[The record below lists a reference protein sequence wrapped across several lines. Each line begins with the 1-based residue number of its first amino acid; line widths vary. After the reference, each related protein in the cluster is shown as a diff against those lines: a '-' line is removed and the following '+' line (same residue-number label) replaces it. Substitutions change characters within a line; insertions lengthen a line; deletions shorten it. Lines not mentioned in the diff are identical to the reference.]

1 MTDRFALAEI
11 LRPGDQAWRWDMVPP
26 VGRVLLDTLRKLAR
40 SAIAFLGRMTTRRA
54 AAERPIPP
62 LSLGIMEV
70 GKYPAALTFPSKNIT
85 LWLTG
90 Q

>member
-1 MTDRFALAEI
+1 MSDRFALAQI
-11 LRPGDQAWRWDMVPP
+11 LRPGNQAWRWDMAPP

-54 AAERPIPP
+54 TAERPIPP
-62 LSLGIMEV
+62 LSLLGIMEV

-85 LWLTG
+85 SS
-90 Q
+90 